1 MAKLFYASFVMLFAE
16 TMAIRW
22 LGIEI
27 PVLRAF
33 PNLILM
39 LVFIGASAGI
49 AQPEK
54 RAGKVRLLLSILFLV
69 ASVIVVPQTA
79 LKDLSLRIDET
90 NSPLAVIT
98 SLILMSFSLLT
109 VFLYLLSAL
118 PFLRKDKEQ
127 TNTNAA

>member
-1 MAKLFYASFVMLFAE
+1 MLFAE

-54 RAGKVRLLLSILFLV
+54 RVG
-69 ASVIVVPQTA
+69 TA
-79 LKDLSLRIDET
+79 C
-90 NSPLAVIT
+90 NSCPGFCITRAV
-98 SLILMSFSLLT
+98 
-109 VFLYLLSAL
+109 
-118 PFLRKDKEQ
+118 
-127 TNTNAA
+127 

>member
-1 MAKLFYASFVMLFAE
+1 MLFAE

-49 AQPEK
+49 AQPD
-54 RAGKVRLLLSILFLV
+54 RKVSKVKLTCALLCLIG
-69 ASVIVVPQTA
+69 SVIIVPITG
-79 LKDLSLRIDET
+79 LKDLSLRIEENND
-90 NSPLAVIT
+90 
-98 SLILMSFSLLT
+98 LLPS
-109 VFLYLLSAL
+109 V
-118 PFLRKDKEQ
+118 EQ
-127 TNTNAA
+127 